1 MTKHSIIA
9 AAFLLTTPLFAAPQA
24 KPDHLATV
32 LAQMD
37 AASARFK
44 SAQADLTQDTYERVV
59 KDTTTDK
66 GSLYFERK
74 GTSTEMG
81 LRLDPPTTRFVDFK
95 NGVVRVFDPGPN
107 TITEIRSAQA
117 ATYLAIAFGGSGKDL
132 AKTWDITDKGTEQL
146 DGISVEHL
154 DLVSKDPT
162 VRQNFSH
169 IEIWVDPTRAI
180 SIKQIIFF
188 PGGNTKTSHYTHIR
202 YNEKVNTAPYAI
214 KTNKETKIDRR

>member
-1 MTKHSIIA
+1 MIKHRLIA
-9 AAFLLTTPLFAAPQA
+9 AAFLLATPLIAQ
-24 KPDHLATV
+24 DRLANI

-37 AASARFK
+37 AASAKFK

-66 GSLYFERK
+66 GAIYFIGK
-74 GTSTEMG
+74 GASAQMG

-107 TITEIRSAQA
+107 TITEVRSAQA
-117 ATYLAIAFGGSGKDL
+117 ATYLAIAFGGSGTDL
-132 AKTWDITDKGTEQL
+132 QKTWDITDKGAEQL
-146 DGISVEHL
+146 DGVSVEHL

-180 SIKQIIFF
+180 SLKQEIFL
-188 PGGNTKTSHYTHIR
+188 PGGNTKTSHYTNIR
-202 YNEKVNTAPYAI
+202 YNQTVDTKPFAI